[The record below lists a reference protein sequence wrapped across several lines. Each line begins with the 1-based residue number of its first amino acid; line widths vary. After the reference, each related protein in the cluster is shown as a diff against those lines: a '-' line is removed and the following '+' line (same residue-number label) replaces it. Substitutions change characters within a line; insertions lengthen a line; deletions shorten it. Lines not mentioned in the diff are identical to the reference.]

1 MRNLILLVIG
11 LQAWCQVVQA
21 QVEKLPPKPEYRL
34 GMNVSQLVVGQVN
47 LELERQM
54 KGSNYSLL
62 GQVFGGQVLAT
73 YQSPNSGFN
82 EANHLGMGI
91 AGRYYDKAFGS
102 RLFVQLGGYYKNTSI
117 TYMQKQWLNEMQ
129 DGVPVIRYGDAEVT
143 DRYSG
148 FGGELLA
155 GAQGFAGK
163 IVIEAAYGIVFR
175 DMRPVG
181 TFHGRDLS
189 GSNEL
194 LLNLG
199 QLTPLFIGKVGYCF

>member
-1 MRNLILLVIG
+1 MRNLILLLIS
-11 LQAWCQVVQA
+11 LQCLCRVAQA
-21 QVEKLPPKPEYRL
+21 QVEKLPSRPEYRL
-34 GMNVSQLVVGQVN
+34 GMNFSQLVVGQVN

-54 KGSNYSLL
+54 KGSSYSLL

-73 YQSPNSGFN
+73 YESPDAGFN

-102 RLFVQLGGYYKNTSI
+102 RLFVHLGGFYKSTSI
-117 TYMQKQWLNEMQ
+117 WYTQKQWLNGLQ
-129 DGVPVIRYGDAEVT
+129 DGVPVLRYGDTEVL

-163 IVIEAAYGIVFR
+163 IVIEAAYGIVYR

-181 TFHGRDLS
+181 TFHGRNLS
-189 GSNEL
+189 GSDEL

-199 QLTPLFIGKVGYCF
+199 QLTPVFIGKVGYCF

>member
-1 MRNLILLVIG
+1 MRNLILLVMG
-11 LQAWCQVVQA
+11 LQCLSEAALA

-34 GMNVSQLVVGQVN
+34 GMNFSQLVVGQAHF
-47 LELERQM
+47 ELERQM
-54 KGSNYSLL
+54 KGSSYSLL

-73 YQSPNSGFN
+73 YESPNVGFN
-82 EANHLGMGI
+82 EAKHLGMGI
-91 AGRYYDKAFGS
+91 AGRYYDKVFGS
-102 RLFVQLGGYYKNTSI
+102 RLFVHLGGFYKSTSI
-117 TYMQKQWLNEMQ
+117 WYTQKQWLNEVQ
-129 DGVPVIRYGDAEVT
+129 DGVPVIRYGDTEVM

-181 TFHGRDLS
+181 TFHGRNLS
-189 GSNEL
+189 GSNEFML
-194 LLNLG
+194 QLG
-199 QLTPLFIGKVGYCF
+199 QLTPVFVGKVGYCF

>member
-1 MRNLILLVIG
+1 MRNLILLLIG
-11 LQAWCQVVQA
+11 LQGLCQMAQA

-34 GMNVSQLVVGQVN
+34 GMNFSQLVVGQAN

-73 YQSPNSGFN
+73 YESTNAGFN
-82 EANHLGMGI
+82 EATHLGMGI

-102 RLFVQLGGYYKNTSI
+102 RLFVQLGGYYKSTSI
-117 TYMQKQWLNEMQ
+117 TYSQKQWLNEMQ
-129 DGVPVIRYGDAEVT
+129 DGVPVIRYGDAEVM

-189 GSNEL
+189 GTNEL

-199 QLTPLFIGKVGYCF
+199 RLTPVFIGKVGYCF